1 MDWQCDFF
9 DHRLRDHHEVEEK
22 TSYILMNPVRK
33 GLCERAEDWRWVY
46 PLMIARRRTG
56 RARHSCARCVLGC
69 ETTGA
74 QRTARPT
81 NARLTDHVSIKVNV
95 SALVTIMKCKFA
107 VCVLVIMAALDANA
121 QSKPSATLIVTNA
134 VVYTVDKQRPKA
146 EAVAVIG
153 DRIVAV
159 GSRAEIELWRGPQT
173 KVIDADGKLLL
184 PGFNDAHVHF
194 IQGGAQLDQVQLT
207 DAATPEEFAKRIAAQ
222 TKKTPK
228 GEWILGGRWD
238 ETKWPNQELPT
249 KELVDRVTGDTPM
262 FVERYDG
269 HEALAN
275 SAAMKLAGIDP
286 KTAEI
291 PGGVIVRD
299 ASGNPTGVFKDAAM
313 TLIYKA
319 IPPMTHEQRLRA
331 ARGALKHAA
340 SLGVTSV
347 QHMNPE
353 FADVAAYSEL
363 AEKGE
368 LTTRLYAV
376 PMETDWRDQAKV
388 GIRCAWGSSYLRLGA
403 VKGYADG
410 SLGSRTAYMFEP
422 FNDDPGNR
430 GLLSDEM
437 HPPSAMR
444 DRLMQADA
452 AGLQLRVHA
461 IGDRAIS
468 MILDIFADIE
478 KEHGYHDQRFA
489 IEHAQHMAQKDLE
502 RFAKLH
508 VIASMQPY
516 HAIDDGRWAEPRLGH
531 ERARYSYAWRSFL
544 DHGVTLA
551 FGTDWPVAPLDPMP
565 GVYAAV
571 TRATLD
577 GKNPGGWIPEE
588 KITLPEA
595 IEAYTMGAAF
605 AEFQEREKGSIT
617 PGKLADMVIVSD
629 NIFELKPEAIRN
641 VKVQTTIVGGKVVYG
656 ER

>member
-1 MDWQCDFF
+1 
-9 DHRLRDHHEVEEK
+9 
-22 TSYILMNPVRK
+22 
-33 GLCERAEDWRWVY
+33 
-46 PLMIARRRTG
+46 
-56 RARHSCARCVLGC
+56 
-69 ETTGA
+69 
-74 QRTARPT
+74 
-81 NARLTDHVSIKVNV
+81 
-95 SALVTIMKCKFA
+95 
-107 VCVLVIMAALDANA
+107 MAALDANA
-121 QSKPSATLIVTNA
+121 QPKPSATLIVTNA
-134 VVYTVDKQRPKA
+134 AVYTVDKQQPKA

-159 GSRAEIELWRGPQT
+159 GSRADIDLWRGPQT
-173 KVIDADGKLLL
+173 KVIDAGGKLLL

-194 IQGGAQLDQVQLT
+194 IQGGAQLVQVELV
-207 DAATPEEFAKRIAAQ
+207 DAATPEEFRKRIAAQ
-222 TKKTPK
+222 VKKTPK

-238 ETKWPNQELPT
+238 ETKWPKQELPT
-249 KELVDRVTGDTPM
+249 KDLVDPVTGDIPV
-262 FVERYDG
+262 FVGRYDG

-275 SAAMKLAGIDP
+275 SVAMKLAGIDA
-286 KTAEI
+286 KTPDV
-291 PGGVIVRD
+291 PGGVIMRD

-313 TLIYKA
+313 VLIYKA
-319 IPPMTHEQRLRA
+319 ISPMTQEQRLGA

-340 SLGVTSV
+340 SLGITSV

-368 LTTRLYAV
+368 LTTRIYAV

-388 GIRCAWGSSYLRLGA
+388 GIRRAWGSSYLRLGA

-422 FNDDPGNR
+422 FTDDPGNR

-461 IGDRAIS
+461 IGDQAIS
-468 MILDIFADIE
+468 MMLDIFADIE

-489 IEHAQHMAQKDLE
+489 IEHAQHMAQNDFE

-516 HAIDDGRWAEPRLGH
+516 HAIDDGRWAEGRLG
-531 ERARYSYAWRSFL
+531 RDRTRYSYAWRSFL
-544 DHGVTLA
+544 NHGVTLA
-551 FGTDWPVAPLDPMP
+551 FGTDWPVAPLDPML

-605 AEFQEREKGSIT
+605 TEFQENEKGSIS
-617 PGKLADMVIVSD
+617 PGKLADMVILSD

-641 VKVQTTIVGGKVVYG
+641 VKVKTTIVGGKVVYG